1 MHVPPRPT
9 LHDVAACAGVSIAT
23 VSRVLNG
30 TATIRPETAARVR
43 AAVRQLGF
51 RPNRMGRDLRVGQSR
66 SIGVMLP
73 TLANPV
79 FADSV
84 AGIQDAARDAGWTV
98 LITSSDYETRHEKA
112 AVDALLSEQVAGL
125 IITVADAGH
134 CRTLDMLD
142 EERVPYVL
150 FHNELPR
157 PERSS
162 VAVDNAQAGRDAA
175 NALIAQG
182 HKRLGMVAGRFS
194 ASDRSRLRHEGFA
207 AAVRDAGLAE
217 PALIEIDFNSDLACG
232 ILRTAF
238 LNPERPTGIFCSND
252 LLALRTI
259 AGLRALGLSVP
270 RDVSVIG
277 MDGINVGQLIDPSLT
292 SIVQPAR
299 EMGRRAFEH
308 LLARI
313 AGEAPPAQIRLPHIY
328 RPGQSLSAALHQE

>member
-30 TATIRPETAARVR
+30 TSIIRPETEARVR
-43 AAVRQLGF
+43 EAIRQLGF
-51 RPNRMGRDLRVGQSR
+51 RPNRMGRDLRMGQSR
-66 SIGVMLP
+66 SIGVLLP

-84 AGIQDAARDAGWTV
+84 TGIQDAARDAGWTV
-98 LITSSDYETRHEKA
+98 LITSSDYDTSHEST
-112 AVDALLSEQVAGL
+112 AVDGLLSERVAGL
-125 IITVADAGH
+125 IITVTDAGH
-134 CRTLDMLD
+134 CATLDGLD
-142 EERVPYVL
+142 DERVPYVL
-150 FHNELPR
+150 FHNESPR
-157 PERSS
+157 KERSS
-162 VAVDNAQAGRDAA
+162 VAVNNELAGRDAA

-182 HKRLGMVAGRFS
+182 HKRLGMVAGHFV
-194 ASDRSRLRHEGFA
+194 ASDRSRLRHAGFTSA
-207 AAVRDAGLAE
+207 AHEAGLPE
-217 PALIEIDFNSDLACG
+217 PALIEIDFNNDLASFT
-232 ILRTAF
+232 LRAAF
-238 LNPERPTGIFCSND
+238 LSPNRPTGIFCSND

-259 AGLRALGLSVP
+259 AGLRELGLGVP

-277 MDGINVGQLIDPSLT
+277 MDGINVGQLIAPSLA

-313 AGEAPPAQIRLPHIY
+313 AGEAPPEQIRLPHLY
-328 RPGQSLSAALHQE
+328 RPGQSLSAAQQQE